1 MYTDL
6 QSENIICLFLC
17 KSLLK
22 IIYKHSF
29 ENQGCAAFKKKKMHP
44 LIHTQT
50 HTQAFQVMVHLH
62 ILCLSCVSANTLS
75 CQLIFRALCSI

>member
-29 ENQGCAAFKKKKMHP
+29 ENQGCAAFKNEKKKHP

-50 HTQAFQVMVHLH
+50 HTHTHKLFRSWYTSTSSVFPAYLQ
-62 ILCLSCVSANTLS
+62 IL
-75 CQLIFRALCSI
+75 